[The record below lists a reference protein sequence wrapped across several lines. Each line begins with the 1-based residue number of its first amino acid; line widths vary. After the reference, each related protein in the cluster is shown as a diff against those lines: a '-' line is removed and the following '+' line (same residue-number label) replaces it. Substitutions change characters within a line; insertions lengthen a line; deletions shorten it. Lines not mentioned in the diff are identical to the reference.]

1 MGVFV
6 RTLKSF
12 GLFRSIFLSL
22 FLSPLSYLCYCFV
35 CHRDAV
41 VAVDRTISKE
51 NDNFQ
56 PYKRTRLYGITT
68 ALAQCPAGNGVRVF
82 LKFVTNRRGWS
93 TKGDI
98 PWISENSLEKF
109 HYQ

>member
-1 MGVFV
+1 MCGCLCAHQQVLVYLGLIFSLSSFLHCLVF
-6 RTLKSF
+6 
-12 GLFRSIFLSL
+12 
-22 FLSPLSYLCYCFV
+22 YLYHYFV

-68 ALAQCPAGNGVRVF
+68 ALAQCPAGNGAN
-82 LKFVTNRRGWS
+82 L
-93 TKGDI
+93 
-98 PWISENSLEKF
+98 
-109 HYQ
+109 